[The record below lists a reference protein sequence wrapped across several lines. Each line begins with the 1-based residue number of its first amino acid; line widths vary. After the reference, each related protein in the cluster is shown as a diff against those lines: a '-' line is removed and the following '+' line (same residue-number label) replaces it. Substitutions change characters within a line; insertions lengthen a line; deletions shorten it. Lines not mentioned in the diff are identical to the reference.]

1 MERTS
6 LAEALDKLNSDV
18 AAQHAAGLDALKT
31 WLQDPT
37 NLEKADDDPE
47 VWPAVLKMLDKYG
60 KRQLEN
66 LARAG
71 GRKGT
76 FKVDGPAVLHQVLHH
91 LGRNRKRKAPPG
103 EKMMKAQLRIWSHIT
118 ESLRNE
124 TLAAKQPEALFYFC
138 KAAAELSEAAEHGAL
153 PRGRDLKTVLKVLL
167 EVPSGYSQNAQG
179 AALNAAASLCRY
191 VDGDIVAE
199 VPLICERSLAL
210 MQSCGQAAA
219 NCLGACAL
227 RAPFAFRD
235 WVACHLENFV
245 GRMISCWPQ
254 RQNIDQLELAMR
266 LALNL
271 GLDLPKRE
279 AQTLLPLVVE
289 TLEQHALADSA
300 VERSRFRGE
309 KTDHQR
315 SLLRARMADLM
326 AALLW
331 QATGS
336 AADAASELCVQLER
350 RCLPWALCL
359 VRLVERFQLDHE
371 QLPPLMA
378 AVLRQLQKARVEMEP
393 ALQGALAALLNAHG
407 WMRLAARA
415 RPLPVWCS
423 LLCPEMP
430 CLLCS
435 PGIVENLP
443 ALDRYECSP
452 ELAQQFNAAV
462 DYVKAW
468 WAQRSAPVESHFW
481 HLAAMVFLMAADT
494 KDLEEKLWGQ
504 VSTKTSSSSKA
515 SALLCAARRQPVGAE
530 LQRKVLEVLL
540 TESFEHQW
548 AFMRIASTPL
558 PDLPE
563 AANAVSTDWTLEM
576 NDFYLAVPL
585 RDAMP
590 QAAVEGRQRRCGW
603 FEFEGVLQRRLAM
616 AALET
621 EVSSRSSQGF
631 GAGGQGAEVDE
642 VLLHRYALAAQ
653 LQAPANWRQR
663 QQRAEPV
670 GTDTG
675 AFSAAF
681 AVFISRFDAFKDA
694 QDPSREM
701 DQQQLL
707 RAAASLLPSFGLA
720 ISACSGSA
728 GNQRM
733 LTDCFRR
740 TLQFACTLTSS
751 QARNNE
757 IDAFFASLCTLLWQV
772 AHSGV
777 LASSDYQNLVAT
789 LAENIGSAP
798 LSPAVA
804 LAVLMALTA
813 LQDSCCRAL
822 RQQLQLRK
830 EEEPYAMLTAIRFAA
845 TEICWQLN
853 RADATFGQGAKAVPV
868 IMEVVEAWCS
878 CLLPISALEWEL
890 FFTSIQRILLVL
902 EKSIETEDVK
912 RRLMQ
917 RLWGKAERGSPS
929 RLQAQV
935 EALANSFHPNGRCKI
950 ALASVLTTSLRLLR
964 PQEEVKAAA
973 DCCMSWVPDFILKD
987 PCREVQLEV
996 SNSCISSLFECFDST
1011 AVFDELRPV
1020 LDFSSE
1026 ILVTQNLPN
1035 SCALVAFQVAI
1046 AISCCQGYMHRV
1058 LPAFC
1063 ASPPAVLRPLA
1074 RKALKVLDE
1083 ELGIASVEDLSP
1095 LALTFRA
1102 PIFQTLLKVK
1112 GASLTQVPLV
1122 DMGLADTTP
1131 TRPGKGQRWGFGR
1144 HLAAAVCAMVLAED
1158 LDQVSDLAPCCGMG
1172 PKSPEFLEL
1181 LLVPLA
1187 ACVIPLRKS
1196 LERLHQRFGEQ
1207 QVVKLLKS
1215 KASHIFAFALQLP
1228 FLTFG
1233 SPHAVDAET
1242 IAAAFR
1248 EVAPQVEWLDTS
1260 AFVSKHFRE
1269 LLFLL
1274 DPVIRAWS
1282 SHLPQT
1288 TLSLWRSLIAWVGPL
1303 SGSRLRLVLAM
1314 MQHTMPP
1321 KQRVELS
1328 RIVADAIAAAAAHK
1342 SNGLMKL
1349 VRHRDETLQLMLS
1362 SVEHEWSSSPPEAVR
1377 GEAGPAERS
1386 PALTALL
1393 AVLKALKAE
1402 EGVLWLQLQLEA
1414 ILPRLVLE
1422 AQKLVAS
1429 AAQLELP
1436 DGPRSAKRLRRGA
1449 SARLTPEDAL
1459 KQLAPLAPDLCWGPP
1474 SSPDVG
1480 CIVRCLPENSNDA
1493 AEEVMYASLRL
1504 LAQGSPTQLRN
1515 DPHLARAL
1523 AMGLASLKP
1532 VAMKA
1537 LSETSSDKLEGAL
1550 SDTKYQVDDL
1560 LYSVALLGA
1569 SHLQAHQSSAVRQ
1582 LAGRALRHLM
1592 ATQKGWCHSARNT
1605 LKNLLNKCHL
1615 ACEDLEELS
1624 HLVATTWSNSIQAGS
1639 NVGRTISW
1647 QFTRQEADIS
1657 SWMSGVLSHLLKLGS
1672 SVWDGSGTAVLTACA
1687 PLAKHS
1693 LWFSQ
1698 RLLVLLLVK
1707 AANMPK
1713 SGSSLA
1719 KDLTGFFKQVASTSR
1734 QQPQARCL
1742 LHALHLIRVH
1752 QRAQKKRA
1760 VPHFPDDSE
1769 DPFWSSLDLFAAAS
1783 CAASISDSQN
1793 AFLLLELHL
1802 QRSKPDLPLQ
1812 EALESVSSRGLGVEA
1827 LFQPPAREVDLLHAL
1842 ARQLPDDELLYGQGE
1857 WCHASS
1863 RLARAELAQDNFT
1876 SIHLRIELLESAL
1889 QRNDVAGQLEARHG
1903 MDAAIS
1909 RLGWHSLLATGLL
1922 PEDDVAWEKRAEAL
1936 WRLRQWGPIE
1946 GMKQGFH
1953 SSVHSALSGLSSA
1966 VRTVESMLG
1975 SPGPPGAASH
1985 DFSQAVATLERPLLR
2000 TVADVVNEI
2009 QVQLPEELQQK
2020 ALQLQMLGSIFQC
2033 CDALVS
2039 DVHQKTQ
2046 NGQTRSVLNLA
2057 SSWTSNVPVSARC
2070 FNHVEPLLAL
2080 QSSILATTSH
2090 PLAEGR
2096 FLVASAAAARKA
2108 DLAQRGLALLE
2119 RAQRACNAKLQRQE
2133 NLMLR
2138 WEQARCLYALK
2149 SPEGM
2154 SIAKALAAECRQGIQ
2169 GPRAGSSNWAAQVL
2183 SCTGLWLSE
2192 SRLENADVIKKD
2204 YFEAS
2209 ALLDPDPGSRNG
2221 RQFAE
2226 FLDNKLTEE
2235 LAFQGSAGHQRTL
2248 RSRQLTEQ
2256 KIQRI
2261 DEDVAKA
2268 QKKGTTAAVQK
2279 EVKDLQEQKGKLEKH
2294 RKDDIKDAQQ
2304 EKERLK
2310 TLTLGC
2316 VKQLGQCLAAQDGNP
2331 GNQGGGLTQVA
2342 CRFLSLWFDHNL
2354 EYDEITNI
2362 VKDAIPTLSL
2372 DAVLP
2377 FIYQLAA
2384 RLEMKEPAFQRT
2396 LDELLLRLAQKGS
2409 PALWPLISLRNGAE
2423 VPKDFANGQSSFRAD
2438 TSKVDAATRVTTKC
2452 RNSKTVR
2459 PVLEAVESLSRFY
2472 LAVAFHDVGM
2482 NSKDP
2487 RVRHVRIAFEKV
2499 KHFREAKQVAQTC
2512 RVPVPTA
2519 ASTVAYIQQF
2529 EGEITIAPQGISIP
2543 KIVWVR
2549 DSEGRRHKQLVKG
2562 NDDLRQDAVMQQLFG
2577 LLNVVF
2583 KEDPKSLSLRLRTFQ
2598 VVPLSPQAGIVEWV
2612 QETETLGEILVG
2624 SSNTDGAH
2632 QRYRPQDWDQAACR
2646 KRLGDA
2652 KELGHA
2658 QKLQALKEIYENV
2671 KPVMHLFFLERF
2683 VSPQEWHR
2691 ARQGYAR
2698 STAVNAIVGYIV
2710 GLGDRHPNNILFDE
2724 RTGEL
2729 INIDF
2734 GIAFERG
2741 KNLQMPEMVP
2751 FRLTRDIVAGLGC
2764 LGTCGLFRR
2773 CAEAAMALLRQN
2785 GSLVT
2790 AVVEVFVHDPI
2801 YAWSCLTPKNVQR
2814 EAGEAGNQSGQGV
2827 RDFSEEDG
2835 NDFARRAVVVVKDKL
2850 LGSSGHLGVSAHVQQ
2865 LIYDASDL
2873 SQLCKM
2879 FNGWQ
2884 QWV

>member
-103 EKMMKAQLRIWSHIT
+103 EKLMKAQLRIWSHIT

-153 PRGRDLKTVLKVLL
+153 PRGRDLKAVLKVLL

-199 VPLICERSLAL
+199 VPFICERSLAL

-227 RAPFAFRD
+227 RSPFAFRD
-235 WVACHLENFV
+235 WVACHLEAFV
-245 GRMISCWPQ
+245 GRMISCWPLQ

-359 VRLVERFQLDHE
+359 VRLVERFQLDHQ

-378 AVLRQLQKARVEMEP
+378 TVLRQLHKARAEMEP

-407 WMRLAARA
+407 WMRLMAGRA

-423 LLCPEMP
+423 LLCPEMH
-430 CLLCS
+430 CLLSS
-435 PGIVENLP
+435 PGIVEKLP
-443 ALDRYECSP
+443 ALDRYECSS

-462 DYVKAW
+462 DYVKVW
-468 WAQRSAPVESHFW
+468 WVQRPTPVESHFW

-504 VSTKTSSSSKA
+504 VSTKTSSSAKA
-515 SALLCAARRQPVGAE
+515 SALLCAARRQPLGAE

-548 AFMRIASTPL
+548 AFMRIASTPQL

-563 AANAVSTDWTLEM
+563 PANAVSTDWTLEM

-585 RDAMP
+585 PDAMP
-590 QAAVEGRQRRCGW
+590 HAAVEGRQRRCGW

-621 EVSSRSSQGF
+621 ETSRSSQGP
-631 GAGGQGAEVDE
+631 GAGGQGAELDE

-653 LQAPANWRQR
+653 LQAPTSWRKR
-663 QQRAEPV
+663 QSAEPA
-670 GTDTG
+670 GTDAGT
-675 AFSAAF
+675 FSAAF

-751 QARNNE
+751 QARNND
-757 IDAFFASLCTLLWQV
+757 IDDFFVSLCSLLWQV

-777 LASSDYQNLVAT
+777 LPSLDYQNLVAT

-798 LSPAVA
+798 LGPAVA

-813 LQDSCCRAL
+813 LQDTCCRAL

-830 EEEPYAMLTAIRFAA
+830 EEEPYAVLTAIRFAA

-878 CLLPISALEWEL
+878 CLLPISALEWES

-902 EKSIETEDVK
+902 EKSTETEDVK

-929 RLQAQV
+929 RLQTQV

-964 PQEEVKAAA
+964 PQEEMLKVAA

-987 PCREVQLEV
+987 ACREVQLEV

-1011 AVFDELRPV
+1011 EVFNELRPV

-1063 ASPPAVLRPLA
+1063 ASPPVVLRPLA

-1122 DMGLADTTP
+1122 EMGLADTTP

-1144 HLAAAVCAMVLAED
+1144 HLGAAVCAMVLAED

-1282 SHLPQT
+1282 EHLPQT

-1314 MQHTMPP
+1314 LLQYGTMPA
-1321 KQRVELS
+1321 KQRLELS

-1362 SVEHEWSSSPPEAVR
+1362 SVEREWSSSPPETVR
-1377 GEAGPAERS
+1377 GESSCADRS

-1393 AVLKALKAE
+1393 ALLKALKAE

-1414 ILPRLVLE
+1414 ILPRLVPE
-1422 AQKLVAS
+1422 AQKLLAS

-1449 SARLTPEDAL
+1449 SARMSPEDAL
-1459 KQLAPLAPDLCWGPP
+1459 KQLAPLASDLSWGPP

-1480 CIVRCLPENSNDA
+1480 CIVRCLPETKSDA

-1537 LSETSSDKLEGAL
+1537 LSETSADKLEGAL

-1569 SHLQAHQSSAVRQ
+1569 SHLQAHCSAAVRQ

-1592 ATQKGWCHSARNT
+1592 ASQKGWCHSARNT
-1605 LKNLLNKCHL
+1605 MKNLLNKFHL
-1615 ACEDLEELS
+1615 ACEDLDELS
-1624 HLVATTWSNSIQAGS
+1624 HLVATSWSNSSIQGGS

-1672 SVWDGSGTAVLTACA
+1672 SVWDGSGMAVLTACA

-1719 KDLTGFFKQVASTSR
+1719 KDLTGFFKQVATSR
-1734 QQPQARCL
+1734 QPQARCL

-1769 DPFWSSLDLFAAAS
+1769 DPFWSSLDLFSAAS
-1783 CAASISDSQN
+1783 CAASISDSQH

-1909 RLGWHSLLATGLL
+1909 RLGWHSLLTTEGVL

-1966 VRTVESMLG
+1966 VRAVESTMQG
-1975 SPGPPGAASH
+1975 SPLGAAASH

-2000 TVADVVNEI
+2000 TVANVVTEI
-2009 QVQLPEELQQK
+2009 QVQSPEELQQK

-2033 CDALVS
+2033 CDALVA

-2046 NGQTRSVLNLA
+2046 NGQTRNVLNLA

-2080 QSSILATTSH
+2080 QSSILASTSH

-2096 FLVASAAAARKA
+2096 FLIASASAAREAE
-2108 DLAQRGLALLE
+2108 LPQRGLSLLE
-2119 RAQRACNAKLQRQE
+2119 RAQRVTCSKLQRQE

-2154 SIAKALAAECRQGIQ
+2154 SIAKALAAECRQG
-2169 GPRAGSSNWAAQVL
+2169 PRAGSSNPWAAKVL

-2192 SRLENADVIKKD
+2192 SRLENPDVIKQD

-2209 ALLDPDPGSRNG
+2209 ARLDPDPGSRNG
-2221 RQFAE
+2221 RQFAQ

-2268 QKKGTTAAVQK
+2268 QKKGNTAAVQK
-2279 EVKDLQEQKGKLEKH
+2279 EVKDLQEQKGKLEKP
-2294 RKDDIKDAQQ
+2294 RKEDVKAGQQ

-2316 VKQLGQCLAAQDGNP
+2316 VQQLGKCLAAQD

-2384 RLEMKEPAFQRT
+2384 RLEMKETAFQRT
-2396 LDELLLRLAQKGS
+2396 LDELLLRLASRGS
-2409 PALWPLISLRNGAE
+2409 PALWPLISLRNGAT
-2423 VPKDFANGQSSFRAD
+2423 VPKDAANGQSAFRPD
-2438 TSKVDAATRVTTKC
+2438 TSKVDAATRITTKC
-2452 RNSKTVR
+2452 RNSQTVR

-2472 LAVAFHDVGM
+2472 LAVAFHDVGFPP
-2482 NSKDP
+2482 KDP

-2499 KHFREAKQVAQTC
+2499 KHFKEAKQVVQTC

-2529 EGEITIAPQGISIP
+2529 EDQITIAPQGISIP

-2583 KEDPKSLSLRLRTFQ
+2583 KEDPKSLSQLRLRTFQ

-2632 QRYRPQDWDQAACR
+2632 QRYRPQDWDQSACR

-2683 VSPQEWHR
+2683 VSPQEWHK

-2698 STAVNAIVGYIV
+2698 STAVNAIVGFIV

-2741 KNLQMPEMVP
+2741 KNLGMPEMVP

-2835 NDFARRAVVVVKDKL
+2835 NDFARRAVVAVKDKL
-2850 LGSSGHLGVSAHVQQ
+2850 LGGSGHLGVSAHVQQ